1 MTVAFGSGM
10 ECYFG
15 SLDLPEDNQIDKSA
29 IVMFNIPQI
38 GIRFKA
44 PFDAVDQD
52 HLAYA
57 SLLALLEFIDSN
69 KKYVAGHSFQI
80 YGNNL
85 NVINQ
90 INSTKSVP
98 SHFVPLLEKVKAYRK
113 KLGYSLQWVP
123 SRDNPAYEENGP
135 LFD

>member
-1 MTVAFGSGM
+1 MVVAVSPGM

-15 SLDLPEDNQIDKSA
+15 SLDLPKDNQIDKSA
-29 IVMFNIPQI
+29 IVLFNIPQI

-69 KKYVAGHSFQI
+69 QKYVAGHSFQI

-90 INSTKSVP
+90 INLGKTVP
-98 SHFVPLLEKVKAYRK
+98 SHFRPLLEKAKSYRQ
-113 KLGYSLQWVP
+113 KLGFSLQWVP
-123 SRDNPAYEENGP
+123 SRDNPAYESNDP